1 MGAVLLLLLL
11 LLHLQ
16 GLWNGTVPG
25 LLLTIPYTAVQFV
38 ALQQCKQAAARL
50 GWEGQHMASSPGPP

>member
-1 MGAVLLLLLL
+1 MISKQSILLLL
-11 LLHLQ
+11 LQ

-38 ALQQCKQAAARL
+38 ALQQCKEAAAKL
-50 GWEGQHMASSPGPP
+50 GWTGETQLQW